1 MAVEKMSLAK
11 ALNESLRKALDT
23 DPKVLIMGEDVGK
36 LGGVFRI
43 TDGLQKDFGEGRV
56 IDTPLAESGIVGTA
70 IGLALRGYRPIV
82 EIQFDGFVF
91 PAYDQIVTQLAKMH
105 ARALGKVKM
114 PVVIRI
120 PYGGGIGAVEHHS
133 ESPEALFAHV
143 AGLKVVSPSNASDAY
158 WMMQQA
164 VQSDDPIIF
173 FEPKRRYW
181 DKGEL
186 DTESIP
192 GPLHKAAVAREG
204 SDLTL
209 VAYGPMVKVCLEAA
223 AAAQEEGKSVEVLDL
238 RSMSPIDFDAVQ
250 ASVEK
255 TGLLVVVHEAPVF
268 YGSGAEIA
276 ARITERCFYHL
287 EAPVLRVGGYHAP
300 TRRPGWRT
308 STCRVSTGCSMPS
321 TARWRTEERVV
332 TTMTETSARF
342 REFKMPDVGEGLT
355 EAEILKWF
363 VQPGDTVTDGQVVC
377 EVETAKAAV
386 ELPIPFDGV
395 VHELRFPEGTT
406 VDVGEVIIAVDV
418 APGSGDAPAEPEPV
432 QEAVAEPAAEEAPK
446 GRQPVLVGYGVAES
460 STKRR
465 ARKGAEIP
473 GPAAAAAQAEINGH
487 RAKVAESRPLAKPP
501 VRKLAKDLG
510 IDLATVTP
518 TGEGGVITREDVH
531 AAAAPAPAEAP
542 VRAEEAVAAP
552 APVEAVAPVGRE
564 TRIPVKGVRKAIA
577 QAMVGSAFTAPHVTE
592 FVTVDVTRTMKLVA
606 ELKEDKDMAGVRVN
620 PLLVIAKALLVA
632 IKRNP
637 AVNAA
642 WDEANQEIVQKHYV
656 NLGIAAATPRGLIVP
671 NIKDA
676 HDKTLPELG
685 AALADLVSTA
695 REGKTSP
702 AAMAGGTV
710 TITNV
715 GVFGVDTGTPIL
727 NPGESAI
734 LAVGAI
740 KLQPW
745 VHKGKVKPRQVT
757 TLALSFDHRLVD
769 GELGSKVLADV
780 AAILEQPKRLITWG

>member
-1 MAVEKMSLAK
+1 M
-11 ALNESLRKALDT
+11 
-23 DPKVLIMGEDVGK
+23 
-36 LGGVFRI
+36 
-43 TDGLQKDFGEGRV
+43 
-56 IDTPLAESGIVGTA
+56 
-70 IGLALRGYRPIV
+70 
-82 EIQFDGFVF
+82 
-91 PAYDQIVTQLAKMH
+91 TQ
-105 ARALGKVKM
+105 
-114 PVVIRI
+114 
-120 PYGGGIGAVEHHS
+120 
-133 ESPEALFAHV
+133 
-143 AGLKVVSPSNASDAY
+143 
-158 WMMQQA
+158 
-164 VQSDDPIIF
+164 
-173 FEPKRRYW
+173 
-181 DKGEL
+181 
-186 DTESIP
+186 
-192 GPLHKAAVAREG
+192 
-204 SDLTL
+204 
-209 VAYGPMVKVCLEAA
+209 
-223 AAAQEEGKSVEVLDL
+223 
-238 RSMSPIDFDAVQ
+238 
-250 ASVEK
+250 
-255 TGLLVVVHEAPVF
+255 
-268 YGSGAEIA
+268 
-276 ARITERCFYHL
+276 
-287 EAPVLRVGGYHAP
+287 
-300 TRRPGWRT
+300 
-308 STCRVSTGCSMPS
+308 
-321 TARWRTEERVV
+321 
-332 TTMTETSARF
+332 TSARF

-395 VHELRFPEGTT
+395 VHELRFAEGTT
-406 VDVGEVIIAVDV
+406 VDVGEVIITVDV
-418 APGSGDAPAEPEPV
+418 APGSEDAPAPAAAAPAQEPV
-432 QEAVAEPAAEEAPK
+432 EAAPAEEPK
-446 GRQPVLVGYGVAES
+446 GRTPVLVGYGVAES

-465 ARKGAEIP
+465 PRKGAAPE
-473 GPAAAAAQAEINGH
+473 AAAVAAAVQAELNGH
-487 RAKVAESRPLAKPP
+487 GSAAPVVDAPPAGRPLAKPP

-510 IDLATVTP
+510 IDLATVVP
-518 TGEGGVITREDVH
+518 TGKDGIITREDVH
-531 AAAAPAPAEAP
+531 AAAAP
-542 VRAEEAVAAP
+542 VAA
-552 APVEAVAPVGRE
+552 AVAVAPEAAEPVAVSVPETPATVGSARE

-606 ELKEDKDMAGVRVN
+606 ELKEDKEMAGVRVN

-637 AVNAA
+637 EVNAA

-676 HDKTLPELG
+676 HDKTLPQLA
-685 AALADLVSTA
+685 AALGELVATA
-695 REGKTSP
+695 RDGKTSP

-780 AAILEQPKRLITWG
+780 AAILEQPKRLITWA

>member
-1 MAVEKMSLAK
+1 MM
-11 ALNESLRKALDT
+11 
-23 DPKVLIMGEDVGK
+23 
-36 LGGVFRI
+36 
-43 TDGLQKDFGEGRV
+43 
-56 IDTPLAESGIVGTA
+56 
-70 IGLALRGYRPIV
+70 
-82 EIQFDGFVF
+82 
-91 PAYDQIVTQLAKMH
+91 TQ
-105 ARALGKVKM
+105 
-114 PVVIRI
+114 
-120 PYGGGIGAVEHHS
+120 
-133 ESPEALFAHV
+133 
-143 AGLKVVSPSNASDAY
+143 
-158 WMMQQA
+158 
-164 VQSDDPIIF
+164 
-173 FEPKRRYW
+173 
-181 DKGEL
+181 
-186 DTESIP
+186 
-192 GPLHKAAVAREG
+192 
-204 SDLTL
+204 
-209 VAYGPMVKVCLEAA
+209 
-223 AAAQEEGKSVEVLDL
+223 
-238 RSMSPIDFDAVQ
+238 
-250 ASVEK
+250 
-255 TGLLVVVHEAPVF
+255 
-268 YGSGAEIA
+268 
-276 ARITERCFYHL
+276 
-287 EAPVLRVGGYHAP
+287 
-300 TRRPGWRT
+300 
-308 STCRVSTGCSMPS
+308 
-321 TARWRTEERVV
+321 
-332 TTMTETSARF
+332 TSARF

-395 VHELRFPEGTT
+395 VHELRFAEGTT
-406 VDVGEVIIAVDV
+406 VDVGEVIITVDV
-418 APGSGDAPAEPEPV
+418 APGSGDAPAPAAAPV
-432 QEAVAEPAAEEAPK
+432 QEPVEAPPAEEPK
-446 GRQPVLVGYGVAES
+446 GRTPVLVGYGVAES

-465 ARKGAEIP
+465 PRKGTSPE
-473 GPAAAAAQAEINGH
+473 AAAVAAAVQAELNGH
-487 RAKVAESRPLAKPP
+487 GTPASAPAPAPEVVTARPLAKPP

-510 IDLATVTP
+510 IDLATVMP
-518 TGEGGVITREDVH
+518 TGKDGIITREDVH
-531 AAAAPAPAEAP
+531 AAATPASPVAVPPVAEP
-542 VRAEEAVAAP
+542 VTAVSAETTAAVGSA
-552 APVEAVAPVGRE
+552 RE

-637 AVNAA
+637 EVNAA
-642 WDEANQEIVQKHYV
+642 WDESNQEIVQKHYV

-676 HDKTLPELG
+676 HDKTLPQLA
-685 AALADLVSTA
+685 AALGELVATA
-695 REGKTSP
+695 RDGKTSP

-780 AAILEQPKRLITWG
+780 AAILEQPKRLITWA

>member
-1 MAVEKMSLAK
+1 M
-11 ALNESLRKALDT
+11 
-23 DPKVLIMGEDVGK
+23 
-36 LGGVFRI
+36 
-43 TDGLQKDFGEGRV
+43 
-56 IDTPLAESGIVGTA
+56 
-70 IGLALRGYRPIV
+70 
-82 EIQFDGFVF
+82 
-91 PAYDQIVTQLAKMH
+91 
-105 ARALGKVKM
+105 
-114 PVVIRI
+114 
-120 PYGGGIGAVEHHS
+120 
-133 ESPEALFAHV
+133 
-143 AGLKVVSPSNASDAY
+143 
-158 WMMQQA
+158 
-164 VQSDDPIIF
+164 
-173 FEPKRRYW
+173 
-181 DKGEL
+181 
-186 DTESIP
+186 
-192 GPLHKAAVAREG
+192 
-204 SDLTL
+204 
-209 VAYGPMVKVCLEAA
+209 
-223 AAAQEEGKSVEVLDL
+223 
-238 RSMSPIDFDAVQ
+238 
-250 ASVEK
+250 
-255 TGLLVVVHEAPVF
+255 
-268 YGSGAEIA
+268 
-276 ARITERCFYHL
+276 
-287 EAPVLRVGGYHAP
+287 
-300 TRRPGWRT
+300 
-308 STCRVSTGCSMPS
+308 
-321 TARWRTEERVV
+321 

-406 VDVGEVIIAVDV
+406 VDVGQVIIAIDV
-418 APGSGDAPAEPEPV
+418 APGSGDAPAPAAAPAQEPVEEPEA
-432 QEAVAEPAAEEAPK
+432 EAEPK
-446 GRQPVLVGYGVAES
+446 GRTPVLVGYGVAES

-465 ARKGAEIP
+465 PRKGASAGPEAAAVAAAVQAELN
-473 GPAAAAAQAEINGH
+473 GHAAPAAATAPAP
-487 RAKVAESRPLAKPP
+487 VADAPAGGRPLAKPP

-510 IDLATVTP
+510 IDLATVVP
-518 TGEGGVITREDVH
+518 TGKDGVITREDVH
-531 AAAAPAPAEAP
+531 AAAAPAATTP
-542 VRAEEAVAAP
+542 VAAP
-552 APVEAVAPVGRE
+552 APSQAAPSQAASEAPAAAVASGSARE

-620 PLLVIAKALLVA
+620 PLLIIAKALLVA

-637 AVNAA
+637 EVNAA

-676 HDKTLPELG
+676 HDKTLPQLA
-685 AALADLVSTA
+685 AALGELVTTA
-695 REGKTSP
+695 RDGKTSP

-780 AAILEQPKRLITWG
+780 AAILEQPKRLITWA

>member
-1 MAVEKMSLAK
+1 M
-11 ALNESLRKALDT
+11 
-23 DPKVLIMGEDVGK
+23 
-36 LGGVFRI
+36 
-43 TDGLQKDFGEGRV
+43 
-56 IDTPLAESGIVGTA
+56 
-70 IGLALRGYRPIV
+70 
-82 EIQFDGFVF
+82 
-91 PAYDQIVTQLAKMH
+91 
-105 ARALGKVKM
+105 
-114 PVVIRI
+114 
-120 PYGGGIGAVEHHS
+120 
-133 ESPEALFAHV
+133 
-143 AGLKVVSPSNASDAY
+143 
-158 WMMQQA
+158 
-164 VQSDDPIIF
+164 
-173 FEPKRRYW
+173 
-181 DKGEL
+181 
-186 DTESIP
+186 
-192 GPLHKAAVAREG
+192 
-204 SDLTL
+204 
-209 VAYGPMVKVCLEAA
+209 
-223 AAAQEEGKSVEVLDL
+223 
-238 RSMSPIDFDAVQ
+238 
-250 ASVEK
+250 
-255 TGLLVVVHEAPVF
+255 
-268 YGSGAEIA
+268 
-276 ARITERCFYHL
+276 
-287 EAPVLRVGGYHAP
+287 
-300 TRRPGWRT
+300 
-308 STCRVSTGCSMPS
+308 
-321 TARWRTEERVV
+321 

-406 VDVGEVIIAVDV
+406 VDVGQVIIAIDV
-418 APGSGDAPAEPEPV
+418 APGSGDAPAPAAALAQEPV
-432 QEAVAEPAAEEAPK
+432 EAPEAEAEPK
-446 GRQPVLVGYGVAES
+446 GRTPVLVGYGVAES

-465 ARKGAEIP
+465 PRKGTAAAPEAAAVAAAVQAELNGHGASAP
-473 GPAAAAAQAEINGH
+473 APAATAPAGAPAGG
-487 RAKVAESRPLAKPP
+487 RPLAKPP

-510 IDLATVTP
+510 IDLATVVP
-518 TGEGGVITREDVH
+518 TGKDGIITREDVH
-531 AAAAPAPAEAP
+531 AAAAPAAAEAP
-542 VRAEEAVAAP
+542 AAVASPVAPEAP
-552 APVEAVAPVGRE
+552 AAALPAAVSDSARE

-637 AVNAA
+637 EVNAA

-676 HDKTLPELG
+676 HDKTLPQLAEALG
-685 AALADLVSTA
+685 DLVTTA
-695 REGKTSP
+695 RDGKTSP

-780 AAILEQPKRLITWG
+780 AAILEQPKRLITWA

>member
-1 MAVEKMSLAK
+1 M
-11 ALNESLRKALDT
+11 
-23 DPKVLIMGEDVGK
+23 
-36 LGGVFRI
+36 
-43 TDGLQKDFGEGRV
+43 
-56 IDTPLAESGIVGTA
+56 
-70 IGLALRGYRPIV
+70 
-82 EIQFDGFVF
+82 
-91 PAYDQIVTQLAKMH
+91 
-105 ARALGKVKM
+105 
-114 PVVIRI
+114 
-120 PYGGGIGAVEHHS
+120 
-133 ESPEALFAHV
+133 
-143 AGLKVVSPSNASDAY
+143 
-158 WMMQQA
+158 
-164 VQSDDPIIF
+164 
-173 FEPKRRYW
+173 
-181 DKGEL
+181 
-186 DTESIP
+186 
-192 GPLHKAAVAREG
+192 
-204 SDLTL
+204 
-209 VAYGPMVKVCLEAA
+209 
-223 AAAQEEGKSVEVLDL
+223 
-238 RSMSPIDFDAVQ
+238 
-250 ASVEK
+250 
-255 TGLLVVVHEAPVF
+255 
-268 YGSGAEIA
+268 
-276 ARITERCFYHL
+276 
-287 EAPVLRVGGYHAP
+287 
-300 TRRPGWRT
+300 
-308 STCRVSTGCSMPS
+308 
-321 TARWRTEERVV
+321 

-406 VDVGEVIIAVDV
+406 VDVGQVIIAIDV
-418 APGSGDAPAEPEPV
+418 APGSGDAPAP
-432 QEAVAEPAAEEAPK
+432 AAEPAQEPVEAASQGDGDAPK
-446 GRQPVLVGYGVAES
+446 GRTPVLVGYGVAET

-465 ARKGAEIP
+465 PRKGASAAPEAAAVAAAVQAELN
-473 GPAAAAAQAEINGH
+473 GHGAPAAAAAAPAVPAQGGAPDGG
-487 RAKVAESRPLAKPP
+487 RPLAKPP

-510 IDLATVTP
+510 IDLATVVP
-518 TGEGGVITREDVH
+518 TGKDGIITREDVH
-531 AAAAPAPAEAP
+531 AAAAPAPVSPTVASPAAEPEAAAATAP
-542 VRAEEAVAAP
+542 QAA
-552 APVEAVAPVGRE
+552 ASSARE

-620 PLLVIAKALLVA
+620 PLLIIAKALLVA

-637 AVNAA
+637 EVNAA

-676 HDKTLPELG
+676 HDKTLPQLA
-685 AALADLVSTA
+685 AALGELVTTA
-695 REGKTSP
+695 RDGKTSP

-780 AAILEQPKRLITWG
+780 AAILEQPKRLITWA

>member
-1 MAVEKMSLAK
+1 M
-11 ALNESLRKALDT
+11 
-23 DPKVLIMGEDVGK
+23 
-36 LGGVFRI
+36 
-43 TDGLQKDFGEGRV
+43 
-56 IDTPLAESGIVGTA
+56 
-70 IGLALRGYRPIV
+70 
-82 EIQFDGFVF
+82 
-91 PAYDQIVTQLAKMH
+91 
-105 ARALGKVKM
+105 
-114 PVVIRI
+114 
-120 PYGGGIGAVEHHS
+120 
-133 ESPEALFAHV
+133 
-143 AGLKVVSPSNASDAY
+143 
-158 WMMQQA
+158 
-164 VQSDDPIIF
+164 
-173 FEPKRRYW
+173 
-181 DKGEL
+181 
-186 DTESIP
+186 
-192 GPLHKAAVAREG
+192 
-204 SDLTL
+204 
-209 VAYGPMVKVCLEAA
+209 
-223 AAAQEEGKSVEVLDL
+223 
-238 RSMSPIDFDAVQ
+238 
-250 ASVEK
+250 
-255 TGLLVVVHEAPVF
+255 
-268 YGSGAEIA
+268 
-276 ARITERCFYHL
+276 
-287 EAPVLRVGGYHAP
+287 
-300 TRRPGWRT
+300 
-308 STCRVSTGCSMPS
+308 
-321 TARWRTEERVV
+321 

-406 VDVGEVIIAVDV
+406 VDVGQVIIAIDV
-418 APGSGDAPAEPEPV
+418 APGSGDAPAPAGAPAQEPVEEPEA
-432 QEAVAEPAAEEAPK
+432 EAEPK
-446 GRQPVLVGYGVAES
+446 GRTPVLVGYGVAES

-465 ARKGAEIP
+465 PRKGASAAPEAAAVAAAVQAELN
-473 GPAAAAAQAEINGH
+473 GHAAPAAPAPAP
-487 RAKVAESRPLAKPP
+487 VAGAPAGGRPLAKPP

-510 IDLATVTP
+510 IDLATVVP
-518 TGEGGVITREDVH
+518 TGKDGVITREDVH
-531 AAAAPAPAEAP
+531 AAAAPAVASEAAPVTPAPAPVTAEAP
-542 VRAEEAVAAP
+542 VAADAP
-552 APVEAVAPVGRE
+552 ASARE

-620 PLLVIAKALLVA
+620 PLLIIAKALLVA

-637 AVNAA
+637 EVNAA

-676 HDKTLPELG
+676 HDKTLPQLA
-685 AALADLVSTA
+685 AALGELVATA
-695 REGKTSP
+695 RDGKTSP

-780 AAILEQPKRLITWG
+780 AAILEQPKRLITWA